1 MERSA
6 TIPIICEP
14 DPEHP
19 GWLTWTVADESR
31 FNGHAIG
38 KLIARAEDDGKVRV
52 RMFPGIQHANMQDTL
67 HGAAVLAL
75 ADVALFAT
83 AQIGN
88 GVNAGGSVTLDLT
101 CQFIGSGGL
110 VAPVDAVSEILRET
124 GRLIFL
130 RGLVEQEGR
139 LLASFTATVRKPT
152 QR

>member
-1 MERSA
+1 MEQSA
-6 TIPIICEP
+6 PHPIVCEP

-19 GWLTWTVADESR
+19 GWLTWTVADERR

-52 RMFPGIQHANMQDTL
+52 RMFPDIRHANVQDRF
-67 HGAAVLAL
+67 HGAAVLSL
-75 ADVALFAT
+75 IDVALFAT

-88 GVNAGGSVTLDLT
+88 GVQAGGSVTLDLS
-101 CQFIGSGGL
+101 CQFIGSGSL
-110 VAPVDAVSEILRET
+110 DTPIEAVSEVLRET

-130 RGLVEQEGR
+130 RGLVVQDEH

-152 QR
+152 KR